1 MLLSLLFGIITV
13 IFVIVA
19 PFVLKKSKRISPTKN
34 IFENFIDQDHG
45 YPWSWE
51 AKRKKSYKEA
61 LAQRENDQKKQ
72 SYYHHQSPNR
82 IFQPEENQRPKSIEQ
97 ELESKEVYRFFD
109 MALLDTIIPYPSQ
122 CNSHK

>member
-1 MLLSLLFGIITV
+1 MLLGLLFGIITI

-51 AKRKKSYKEA
+51 AKRKKSYKKA
-61 LAQRENDQKKQ
+61 LAQRENGKKKQ
-72 SYYHHQSPNR
+72 S
-82 IFQPEENQRPKSIEQ
+82 
-97 ELESKEVYRFFD
+97 
-109 MALLDTIIPYPSQ
+109 
-122 CNSHK
+122 